1 MSGVICSSCGETMDL
16 FGSGGGETVAKAIS
30 DELGTQVNVL
40 AKVPFDVRLREGGDA
55 GLPLVISNPESP
67 AAIEIINMAK
77 ALMKNPKGLVGKNL
91 GLLTN

>member
-1 MSGVICSSCGETMDL
+1 
-16 FGSGGGETVAKAIS
+16 
-30 DELGTQVNVL
+30 
-40 AKVPFDVRLREGGDA
+40 VPFDVRLREGGDA